1 MDSTPTFERQRQ
13 RIGTRDTRVISV
25 VDDDESLRRSVGN
38 FLRSVGFRVETF
50 ASAEDFLRS
59 ARRER
64 TGCLVLDV
72 RMTGMSGLDLLRY
85 LAAGNV
91 RVPAVVLTAHGDEE
105 MRRRCLRAGAVAFLD
120 KPFHGDALLDAV
132 QTALGRHE
140 TRDGG

>member
-1 MDSTPTFERQRQ
+1 MDLTPTFERQRQ
-13 RIGTRDTRVISV
+13 RIDTRDTRVISV

-72 RMTGMSGLDLLRY
+72 RMTGMSGLDLLRH

-91 RVPAVVLTAHGDEE
+91 RVPAVVLTAHGDEDI
-105 MRRRCLRAGAVAFLD
+105 RQRCLRAGAVAFLD
-120 KPFHGDALLDAV
+120 KPFHAEALLDAV
-132 QTALGRHE
+132 QRAMGGHE
-140 TRDGG
+140 TRD

>member
-1 MDSTPTFERQRQ
+1 MDLTPTFERQRQ
-13 RIGTRDTRVISV
+13 RIDTRDTRVISV
-25 VDDDESLRRSVGN
+25 VDDYESLRRSVGN

-72 RMTGMSGLDLLRY
+72 RMTGMSGLDLLRH

-91 RVPAVVLTAHGDEE
+91 RVPAVVLTAHGDEDI
-105 MRRRCLRAGAVAFLD
+105 RQRCLRAGAVAFLD
-120 KPFHGDALLDAV
+120 KPFHAEALLDAV
-132 QTALGRHE
+132 QRAMGGHE

>member
-1 MDSTPTFERQRQ
+1 MHSMPTFEGQRQ
-13 RIGTRDTRVISV
+13 RMGSRETRVISV

-50 ASAEDFLRS
+50 ASAEDFLSS
-59 ARRER
+59 ARRES

-91 RVPAVVLTAHGDEE
+91 RIPAVVLTAHGDEE
-105 MRRRCLRAGAVAFLD
+105 IRQRCLRAGAVAFLD
-120 KPFHGDALLDAV
+120 KPFHAEALLDAI
-132 QTALGRHE
+132 QTALA
-140 TRDGG
+140 

>member
-1 MDSTPTFERQRQ
+1 M
-13 RIGTRDTRVISV
+13 GTRDARVIAV

-38 FLRSVGFRVETF
+38 FLRSAGFRVETF

-72 RMTGMSGLDLLRY
+72 RMTGMSGLDLLRH

-91 RVPAVVLTAHGDEE
+91 RVPAVVLTAHGDEDI
-105 MRRRCLRAGAVAFLD
+105 RQRCLRAGAVAFLD
-120 KPFHGDALLDAV
+120 KPFHAEALLDAV
-132 QTALGRHE
+132 QRAMGGHE

>member
-1 MDSTPTFERQRQ
+1 MDLTPTFERQRQ
-13 RIGTRDTRVISV
+13 RIDTRDTRVISV

-72 RMTGMSGLDLLRY
+72 RMTGMSGLDLLRH

-91 RVPAVVLTAHGDEE
+91 RVPAVVLTAHGDEDI
-105 MRRRCLRAGAVAFLD
+105 RQRCLRAGAVAFLD
-120 KPFHGDALLDAV
+120 KPFHAEALLDAV
-132 QTALGRHE
+132 QRAMGGHE